1 MNTRFVKVIGN
12 NKIIEKRKNIVVYRT
27 EKIENPETGE
37 VKEVVFQ
44 TFNPTDMILFND
56 GWEICVE
63 TPPTKTELTE
73 KLRKDILDNIDSYH
87 SSNELNVFYIN
98 ETPLWLDKNLR
109 GELKTRFE
117 AELKKGKTT
126 TILWYNN
133 VPFNLSLNNAIQ
145 MLCDL
150 EIYASECYDATQRH
164 IANVKKIKTI
174 DELEKYNYRSDYPE
188 ILKF

>member
-1 MNTRFVKVIGN
+1 MDTRFVKIIDN

-44 TFNPTDMILFND
+44 TFNPTDMMLFND

-63 TPPTKTELTE
+63 TPPTKTELIE

-87 SSNELNVFYIN
+87 LSNELNVFYIN

-150 EIYASECYDATQRH
+150 EIYASECYDNTQRH